1 MQSLIHSRKVPATI
15 RKSLVLC
22 AILAA
27 GHLDAQSVED
37 EFGKDRIA
45 TRELDSSRPII
56 VRTMPTVTTTIQFPE
71 VVDALDGKGMVVDES
86 KDLGRFQ
93 IGWQPGSRFVSVIP
107 LVTDGSM
114 NINVITGG
122 KVYVMLLVVDVH
134 FDWIVRLVPQGSLEL
149 VENLLKRQQQQQK
162 LAQMPEQPV
171 APELVT
177 PAKAISFLDQC
188 IMFPL
193 LEQSKPE
200 AIQGIYHRYNVG
212 TITSYR
218 QFNVEL
224 MSVFRQEALD
234 ALAFQVRF
242 IPKQREA
249 YYDPQGFGVRVG
261 NDYYQQFLSKAS
273 GKVVQNP
280 ADPRENVA
288 WFLVVGAGQGRERNN
303 LAVTNLFLVN
313 VPPEVPETGK
323 LFSSSAPRQTDGKEV
338 IKRQYGGKEIVTPRG
353 SE

>member
-1 MQSLIHSRKVPATI
+1 MQSLIHNRKVPATI

-22 AILAA
+22 AILTA
-27 GHLDAQSVED
+27 GHLHAQSVED

-45 TRELDSSRPII
+45 TRELDPSKPII

-71 VVDALDGKGMVVDES
+71 GVDALDGKGMVVDES

-93 IGWQPGSRFVSVIP
+93 IGWQQGSRFVSVIP
-107 LVTDGSM
+107 LVTEGSM

-171 APELVT
+171 EPELVT

-200 AIQGIYHRYNVG
+200 SIQGIYHRYNVG

-323 LFSSSAPRQTDGKEV
+323 LFSSSAPRQSDGKEV